1 MKRLLLLGLLC
12 SFNLHCHRL
21 PISFSIKQIHDP
33 MVKVLD
39 IDIDYTSFSEV
50 PRGTYR
56 LATKNGMTSKY
67 VTFVIDGRI
76 SRYINESIYFSY
88 QNFDGTYDEV
98 SIVSLKRFN
107 NTEIDFE
114 IGLNVNVD

>member
-1 MKRLLLLGLLC
+1 
-12 SFNLHCHRL
+12 L
-21 PISFSIKQIHDP
+21 PISFALKQVHDP
-33 MVKVLD
+33 IAQVLD
-39 IDIDYTSFSEV
+39 IDIDQESSVVV

-56 LATKNGMTSKY
+56 LATKDGLTSKY

-76 SRYINESIYFSY
+76 SRYVNESIHFEYKI
-88 QNFDGTYDEV
+88 FDGTYDEV

-114 IGLNVNVD
+114 IDVNINVDEESDR